1 MEPVKVIMRYA
12 DGRLIKGYTN
22 DFFPNK
28 PLFHIRPIESSQPAD
43 KGLEVHVKD
52 LKAVFFVKDF
62 KGNPAYNE
70 SKHFTEKR
78 QCSGRRVEVT
88 FADGEVIVGL
98 TLGYDPSRL
107 GFFVA
112 PADPQSNNLRMFVVS
127 ASVTNVRFL

>member
-22 DFFPNK
+22 DFSPNK
-28 PLFHIRPIESSQPAD
+28 PAFHIRPLESSQPAD
-43 KGLEVHVKD
+43 KGLQVYVKE

-62 KGNPAYNE
+62 EGNPAYNE
-70 SKHFTEKR
+70 SRHFTESG
-78 QCSGRRVEVT
+78 QSSGRKVEVT

-112 PADPQSNNLRMFVVS
+112 PADPQSNNLRVFVVS
-127 ASVTNVRFL
+127 AAVTNVRFL